1 MCGPRTA
8 VASWRLRGAT
18 ILGLVVCAACAPVSS
33 RRQTDI
39 MEKTGK
45 VGVSA
50 NVLRLRVNQLVDRGA
65 GRIEETADRLI
76 AESKDAAVRRRALL
90 VKVDVIP
97 ALYTAGFRADP
108 LAAAMDV
115 WGFAFQFNQYVE
127 SGAGRNAF
135 GPQQSLV
142 LACARDLLADADTV
156 IKGIAIRPE
165 YFDAARTRVQGWAAS
180 NPVEDPF
187 SSRASGA
194 AVVADL
200 RSDERDV
207 FVAVGAV
214 SDLLEDLSE
223 RLNAYAAHL
232 PKPARREAEILRTE
246 MTGANSVE
254 GALGDLREVGAV
266 ARRAQA
272 LMEDVPNLFTTERD
286 MLAEER
292 RTILTD
298 INAQRRQTLEFMT
311 SERREVLAAA
321 RQERVA
327 LVAAV
332 QEERAVL
339 LAALRQERIETL
351 VELDKMRTDAIR
363 STLAGVRDLVDYT
376 ISLVAVLAGCLVL
389 VAAAIGAIAYRLAV
403 GRRTIGPVV
412 GPA

>member
-1 MCGPRTA
+1 MCNPRTA
-8 VASWRLRGAT
+8 VVWRQLRGAT
-18 ILGLVVCAACAPVSS
+18 VLGLTLCAACAPVST

-45 VGVSA
+45 VSVSA
-50 NVLRLRVNQLVDRGA
+50 EVLRLRVNDLIDRSA
-65 GRIEETADRLI
+65 GRIEQTADRI
-76 AESKDAAVRRRALL
+76 IVESKDAAVRRRALL

-127 SGAGRNAF
+127 SGSARNVF

-165 YFDAARTRVQGWAAS
+165 QFDAARTRVQGWAGS

-200 RSDERDV
+200 SSGERDV

-232 PKPARREAEILRTE
+232 PKQARWEAEILLTE
-246 MTGANSVE
+246 MTGTHSVE
-254 GALGDLREVGAV
+254 GALEDLREVGAG
-266 ARRAQA
+266 ARRLQGLIDDA
-272 LMEDVPNLFTTERD
+272 PNLFATERD
-286 MLAEER
+286 LLAEER

-298 INAQRRQTLEFMT
+298 VNAQRLQTLAFMT

-321 RQERVA
+321 RQERLA
-327 LVAAV
+327 LVADM
-332 QEERAVL
+332 QGERVAF

-351 VELDKMRTDAIR
+351 VALDKIKTDAIQ

-376 ISLVAVLAGCLVL
+376 FWLIAGLTGCLLLAG
-389 VAAAIGAIAYRLAV
+389 AAIGALAYRLAV
-403 GRRTIGPVV
+403 GRRMVV
-412 GPA
+412 GS